1 MNKQQVIVDTDRRFR
16 SSRAWEIAII
26 LLVVSRPEWVGTDV
40 SIIAMAAYV
49 IIVSVLRRT
58 PWTARISPAMV
69 LFVLLAILSIG
80 WTPSIQSTLIY
91 TGASICTIA
100 CALFTASVPTRE
112 ECLVGLMRGFK
123 ISAFSSLAIGLALPE
138 IGIMGGIHTNG
149 ALIGIYPHRNVLAGV
164 IAFGLVFAFAYPR
177 LLGRWALTKV
187 AWLGLFSVVLFMAGS
202 STAILAVFL
211 AISTSIVVLA
221 LRNMGFRSASLP
233 FVMGGLIIAL
243 GVAVAVS
250 QLPRITELLGRTST
264 LSGRTTIWSGVL
276 EAARD
281 HPLLG
286 AGWGAAWQE
295 DVSVSAT
302 VRAYTSYSVTD
313 AHNGYL
319 DVLVQLG
326 FLGLACFL
334 IFFTATIVRA
344 LNYAL
349 RGTTFG
355 SLWPITTL
363 TLLAIVNFSES
374 RAHEFLGWFLIILL
388 YSVTTESGSWIRKD
402 EEATEKDPSPR
413 AARRISTGRRASI

>member
-1 MNKQQVIVDTDRRFR
+1 MKKHEIAADPDRKFR
-16 SSRAWEIAII
+16 SSRAWEVAII
-26 LLVVSRPEWVGTDV
+26 VLVISRPEWVGTDI

-49 IIVSVLRRT
+49 VVVSVIRRT

-69 LFVLLAILSIG
+69 LFILLATLSIG
-80 WTPSIQSTLIY
+80 WTPSISSTLIY

-100 CALFTASVPTRE
+100 CALFTASVPSRE
-112 ECLVGLMRGFK
+112 EALVGLMRGFK
-123 ISAFSSLAIGLALPE
+123 IAAFASLGVGLALPE

-164 IAFGLVFAFAYPR
+164 IAFGLALAFAYPR

-187 AWLGLFSVVLFMAGS
+187 AWLGLFAVVLFMAGS
-202 STAILAVFL
+202 STAILAVLL
-211 AISTSIVVLA
+211 AISTAVVVLA
-221 LRNMGFRSASLP
+221 LRNIGFRSASLP
-233 FVMGGLIIAL
+233 FVMGGITIAL
-243 GVAVAVS
+243 GVALAVS

-264 LSGRTTIWSGVL
+264 LSGRTTIWTGVL

-281 HPLLG
+281 HPWLG

-295 DVSVSAT
+295 DVSVSAA

-326 FLGLACFL
+326 FLGFACFL
-334 IFFTATIVRA
+334 IFFVVTIVRA
-344 LNYAL
+344 LSYGL

-388 YSVTTESGSWIRKD
+388 YSVTTESGNWAEPDNNQTGQSTSRG
-402 EEATEKDPSPR
+402 TTLTTHM
-413 AARRISTGRRASI
+413 ARRA